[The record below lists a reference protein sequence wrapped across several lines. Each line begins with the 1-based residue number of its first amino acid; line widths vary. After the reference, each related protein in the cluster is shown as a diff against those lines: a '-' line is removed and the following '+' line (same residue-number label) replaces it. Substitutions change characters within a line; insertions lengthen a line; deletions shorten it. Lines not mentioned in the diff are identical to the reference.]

1 MECQQSQNLMSAYLD
16 GELDAAA
23 AQQMLLHLANC
34 PACHAL
40 SEEMHA
46 EMLGVRST
54 VRQYGTRYTAP
65 AHLQYRIQA
74 ALRTSAPAPASRRP
88 LASLPWRW
96 ITLAIAGVSSTA
108 FAVLLSMYLALPSSS
123 ELLDQELVASHFR
136 SLMPDH
142 LADVASSDQH
152 TVKPW
157 FAGKL
162 DFSPPVYDLAQQGF
176 ALIGGRLDYIHGR
189 PVAALAYRHRL
200 HVLNLYLWP
209 DQQLRDTLPSAAS
222 RQGYQ
227 VLHWTQMGMH
237 FAAVSD
243 MNAQDVAEFSRQIK
257 VQVQQGNP

>member
-1 MECQQSQNLMSAYLD
+1 MECHQSRDFMSAYLD
-16 GELDAAA
+16 GELDASI
-23 AQQMLLHLANC
+23 AQQMHLHLAGC
-34 PACHAL
+34 PACKAH
-40 SEEMHA
+40 SEEL
-46 EMLGVRST
+46 LGLRST
-54 VRQYGTRYTAP
+54 IRQHGTRHAAP

-74 ALRTSAPAPASRRP
+74 ALRASAPARRRP
-88 LASLPWRW
+88 LASLPWSW
-96 ITLAIAGVSSTA
+96 INLAMAGASSAA
-108 FAVLLSMYLALPSSS
+108 FAVVLSLYLALPSSS
-123 ELLDQELVASHFR
+123 ELLDQDLVASHFR

-142 LADVASSDQH
+142 LADVVSTDQH

-176 ALIGGRLDYIHGR
+176 ALIGGRLDYINGR

-200 HVLNLYLWP
+200 HVVNLYSWP
-209 DQQLRDTLPSAAS
+209 EQKQRGALPSAAS

-243 MNAQDVAEFSRQIK
+243 MNAQDVAEFARQIRA
-257 VQVQQGNP
+257 QVQQEKP